1 MGPLWPYLSHVLL
14 KHAQLQTLV
23 EAELTVLPR
32 PLHLVLT
39 LSGRQKDT
47 VNQRTVYPSPCSPA
61 LVRRTCMTW
70 CRTPMMP

>member
-1 MGPLWPYLSHVLL
+1 MDAWFSYLSNILL

-32 PLHLVLT
+32 PLNLVLT
-39 LSGRQKDT
+39 LHKREKKNLT
-47 VNQRTVYPSPCSPA
+47 HCIICPPTLNWT

-70 CRTPMMP
+70 